1 MPLELKETRL
11 PGVGVKWTMTPA
23 AGSRITVIQHND
35 GDREVYVHRRRSD
48 EEPAVVLELHDDE
61 ARQLG
66 ALLGGA
72 YERPKIVE
80 ELEMA
85 LGEFQIEWIKV
96 PNDSWVNGRTLAD
109 CGFRKRTGVTV
120 IAILRE
126 SESIAGAQPEDVIL
140 DGDTIVVVGKAGPV
154 RQGAQSPRRRAGRR
168 GVGARPSS
176 SPASAARAPA
186 APRGGRSTSGA
197 PSRASRSR

>member
-11 PGVGVKWTMTPA
+11 PGVGVKWSMTPA
-23 AGSRITVIQHND
+23 SGSRITVIQHND
-35 GDREVYVHRRRSD
+35 GDRELYIHRRARD
-48 EEPAVVLELHDDE
+48 EDPAVVLELHDDE

-96 PNDSWVNGRTLAD
+96 PSGSWVHGRTLAD
-109 CGFRKRTGVTV
+109 CAFRKRTGVTV

-126 SESIAGAQPEDVIL
+126 SESIAGAQPDDIIL
-140 DGDTIVVVGKAGPV
+140 EGDTIVVVGKAGQFPNV
-154 RQGAQSPRRRAGRR
+154 KRLLALGPDE
-168 GVGARPSS
+168 
-176 SPASAARAPA
+176 
-186 APRGGRSTSGA
+186 TET
-197 PSRASRSR
+197 

>member
-1 MPLELKETRL
+1 MPVELKETRL
-11 PGVGVKWTMTPA
+11 PGVGVKWSMTSA
-23 AGSRITVIQHND
+23 SGSRVTVIQHND
-35 GDREVYVHRRRSD
+35 GDREVYVHRRARD
-48 EEPAVVLELHDDE
+48 EDPAVVLELHDDE

-96 PNDSWVNGRTLAD
+96 PNGSWVNGRTLAE
-109 CGFRKRTGVTV
+109 CAFRKRTGVTV

-140 DGDTIVVVGKAGPV
+140 EGDTIVVVGKAGQFSTVKRLLADGPE
-154 RQGAQSPRRRAGRR
+154 AT
-168 GVGARPSS
+168 
-176 SPASAARAPA
+176 AA
-186 APRGGRSTSGA
+186 
-197 PSRASRSR
+197 

>member
-1 MPLELKETRL
+1 M
-11 PGVGVKWTMTPA
+11 
-23 AGSRITVIQHND
+23 
-35 GDREVYVHRRRSD
+35 
-48 EEPAVVLELHDDE
+48 VLELHDDE

-96 PNDSWVNGRTLAD
+96 PSGSWVDGRTLAD
-109 CGFRKRTGVTV
+109 AAFRKRTGVTV

-126 SESIAGAQPEDVIL
+126 SESIAGAQPDDVL
-140 DGDTIVVVGKAGPV
+140 RDGDTIVVVGKAGQFSTV
-154 RQGAQSPRRRAGRR
+154 KQLLRDG
-168 GVGARPSS
+168 
-176 SPASAARAPA
+176 PADS
-186 APRGGRSTSGA
+186 
-197 PSRASRSR
+197 

>member
-11 PGVGVKWTMTPA
+11 PGVGVKWSLTTVS
-23 AGSRITVIQHND
+23 GSRVTVIQHND
-35 GDREVYVHRRRSD
+35 GDREVYVHRRARD
-48 EEPAVVLELHDDE
+48 DDPAVVLELHDDE

-96 PNDSWVNGRTLAD
+96 PNGSWVNGRTLAE
-109 CGFRKRTGVTV
+109 CAFRKRTGVTV

-140 DGDTIVVVGKAGPV
+140 DGDTIVVVGKAGQFATARKLIVAGPDD
-154 RQGAQSPRRRAGRR
+154 APRRA
-168 GVGARPSS
+168 SS
-176 SPASAARAPA
+176 GASAARSRGSPRA
-186 APRGGRSTSGA
+186 ARPTSGSS
-197 PSRASRSR
+197 SRRWRRR

>member
-109 CGFRKRTGVTV
+109 CGFRKRTGVAT
-120 IAILRE
+120 
-126 SESIAGAQPEDVIL
+126 
-140 DGDTIVVVGKAGPV
+140 
-154 RQGAQSPRRRAGRR
+154 RARPT
-168 GVGARPSS
+168 PSS
-176 SPASAARAPA
+176 SPALAARAPA
-186 APRGGRSTSGA
+186 APRGGRST
-197 PSRASRSR
+197 